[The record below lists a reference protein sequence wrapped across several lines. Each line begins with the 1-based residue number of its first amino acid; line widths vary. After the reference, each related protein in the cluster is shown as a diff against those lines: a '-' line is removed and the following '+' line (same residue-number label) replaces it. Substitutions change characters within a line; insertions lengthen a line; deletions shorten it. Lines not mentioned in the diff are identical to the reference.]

1 MENGGRPIAEEEYT
15 RQTRAWLDRR
25 YRLSDLCGELDHE
38 AQSGGIRGVYH
49 AHQPVYGVWGS
60 CCEPG
65 RIQRYALSWHLL
77 EALRRISFST
87 LLDVGAAEGFT
98 QELIRSH
105 FSART
110 FGADLSAEG
119 CLRARGIFQTDSAAA
134 DVHRL
139 PFRENSVDV
148 VLCSE
153 TLEHVPDPERA
164 LEEMLRVARVAVVLS
179 IPLEAEEI
187 IAANRRDQVAH
198 AHIHRFTAEA
208 FESLRRPGLEVE
220 CRPVL
225 SGPFLELARSLEA
238 LRPLAG
244 ETEPGRSR
252 FGEMLRQALPL
263 DGLLIAQGGS
273 PHGWIVVLRKKAEAK
288 FADDRGPIDASD
300 ILLPA
305 RPPHC
310 LAGWTY
316 AAWQSLPADSG
327 RLLFHFD
334 RLEESGSGLR
344 LAGWG
349 FLQGCSAEFQR
360 LAVAFDSR
368 RKYYLLP
375 AQMTDRPDVGQHFA
389 SAAYLHCGF
398 ELFVPWPSLP
408 PGEYRLE
415 LVCHNQGLAVR
426 RRTEISRLV
435 PGRP

>member
-15 RQTRAWLDRR
+15 RQTRVWLDRR

-273 PHGWIVVLRKKAEAK
+273 PHGWIVVLRKKPRPSSPMT
-288 FADDRGPIDASD
+288 ADRSMLRISCFP
-300 ILLPA
+300 PA
-305 RPPHC
+305 RRIAWPGGPMPRGSLC
-310 LAGWTY
+310 LPIPAGCFFIST
-316 AAWQSLPADSG
+316 AWRKAVP
-327 RLLFHFD
+327 
-334 RLEESGSGLR
+334 GSGLP
-344 LAGWG
+344 AGA
-349 FLQGCSAEFQR
+349 FCRDAAPSSSAW
-360 LAVAFDSR
+360 LWPLTAVGNIICF
-368 RKYYLLP
+368 
-375 AQMTDRPDVGQHFA
+375 
-389 SAAYLHCGF
+389 
-398 ELFVPWPSLP
+398 
-408 PGEYRLE
+408 
-415 LVCHNQGLAVR
+415 R
-426 RRTEISRLV
+426 RR
-435 PGRP
+435 